1 MSPGLSI
8 ATSKSEKPTAADD
21 RHLPHPREY
30 CVSSQD
36 TETTAVIFAIH
47 ERKSQRHQ
55 ESHFLLR
62 RRCIYSLRSSYKLG
76 AGFGSHSQRIVHH
89 KHRAEKRR
97 RFVGHGSV
105 GDFHGGGFCAGDD
118 VMEVEVEVAELL
130 CLEAHPF
137 GRKVSGEMVGFLA
150 GTGSYDD
157 GNGGEEEAE
166 KDEEFCH
173 GGEETTIKSFVCQ
186 LGRPYLLLN
195 IGNRSSPIILN
206 IGLFECIQLFM
217 MCLKF

>member
-1 MSPGLSI
+1 M
-8 ATSKSEKPTAADD
+8 
-21 RHLPHPREY
+21 
-30 CVSSQD
+30 
-36 TETTAVIFAIH
+36 
-47 ERKSQRHQ
+47 
-55 ESHFLLR
+55 
-62 RRCIYSLRSSYKLG
+62 
-76 AGFGSHSQRIVHH
+76 
-89 KHRAEKRR
+89 
-97 RFVGHGSV
+97 
-105 GDFHGGGFCAGDD
+105 
-118 VMEVEVEVAELL
+118 EVAELL

-157 GNGGEEEAE
+157 GNGGEEDAE

-173 GGEETTIKSFVCQ
+173 GGEETTRMSFVCQ

-217 MCLKF
+217 IVFEILNIKILFEPIKVVLIPDFEA